1 MPSLVVKLNLKG
13 RLCMVRAAG
22 FAVLRCSM
30 WTADVDGALTILGSC
45 ACIPYTCA
53 MKAFLYW

>member
-1 MPSLVVKLNLKG
+1 
-13 RLCMVRAAG
+13 MVRAAG

-30 WTADVDGALTILGSC
+30 WTADVEGALTILGSC